1 MNLII
6 RKALKSDA
14 PELLRLMVQ
23 LISKPLQLEEVER
36 RLDFIAT
43 SPIEELYVC
52 TRESAG
58 DIVGKEE
65 PLLGALGFRVRENI
79 EDYTRYG
86 EISVLV
92 TDREIRRLGVG
103 RQLMEYAERL
113 AEDRGCIGTWLVS
126 GIEREEAHQFYKRLG
141 YEITGYRFVKA
152 GEKH

>member
-52 TRESAG
+52 TKESAG

-65 PLLGALGFRVRENI
+65 LLLGALGFRCGKILRI
-79 EDYTRYG
+79 IPG
-86 EISVLV
+86 MAKFPCS
-92 TDREIRRLGVG
+92 
-103 RQLMEYAERL
+103 
-113 AEDRGCIGTWLVS
+113 
-126 GIEREEAHQFYKRLG
+126 
-141 YEITGYRFVKA
+141 
-152 GEKH
+152 